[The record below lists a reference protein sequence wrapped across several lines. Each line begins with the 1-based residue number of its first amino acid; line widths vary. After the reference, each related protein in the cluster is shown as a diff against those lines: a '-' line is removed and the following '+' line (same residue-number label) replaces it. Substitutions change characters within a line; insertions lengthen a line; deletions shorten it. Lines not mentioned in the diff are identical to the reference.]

1 MFTCTLDSAS
11 RTTLTDQLYGA
22 LWEEIPQTIPGFNH
36 VGLLVDAGELHLTHF
51 SSKAEK
57 PALQTGI
64 SY

>member
-1 MFTCTLDSAS
+1 MI
-11 RTTLTDQLYGA
+11 RLYVNGA
-22 LWEEIPQTIPGFNH
+22 LCEEIPQTIPGFNH

-51 SSKAEK
+51 SSKAKK